1 MEALCS
7 CVAMLVISMWLRCT
21 HGFALWAPELG
32 LPYWWTLFAGVIYA
46 IGMMSIMKAWEHVPS
61 TVVTPMLQMSGPA
74 VEVME
79 ALLGHNASSAHWM
92 LAPLANS
99 SLTLTDAAA
108 FVFIVTGGL
117 LRLDERVRLALL
129 AFAVAPTC
137 ANLERQENS
146 RRFAALSAR
155 RRRPFPFLSPPALS
169 PLSLP
174 NPSARPTRPRFCCS
188 RPWRG
193 ARASPVLMSVCVAS
207 PLDAHGA
214 SRRCSSCAFP
224 TLRRS

>member
-1 MEALCS
+1 MRDIMTSWIPPVVAATICDALCDISSDHVILTHDEHEHDSDDEDEEALSSEEKYQARRNKLTSEQDLLCS
-7 CVAMLVISMWLRCT
+7 CVAMLVISMWLRVH

-79 ALLGHNASSAHWM
+79 ALLGHNASAHWM

-99 SLTLTDAAA
+99 SLTLMDAAA

-117 LRLDERVRLALL
+117 LPSTSECGSLFSFSQWRQPVR
-129 AFAVAPTC
+129 T
-137 ANLERQENS
+137 S
-146 RRFAALSAR
+146 RDKR
-155 RRRPFPFLSPPALS
+155 RAEI
-169 PLSLP
+169 
-174 NPSARPTRPRFCCS
+174 
-188 RPWRG
+188 RG
-193 ARASPVLMSVCVAS
+193 A
-207 PLDAHGA
+207 
-214 SRRCSSCAFP
+214 
-224 TLRRS
+224 